1 MENPS
6 TKTEKVS
13 HETLITCKE
22 KHGEHAWKQSDIEA
36 IDVCIFCGTRRD
48 VWMNDVAHEQG
59 NKILTGNKE
68 IIRGP
73 NGKLMKGT
81 ASLNPDGRPV
91 GSRSLTSIV
100 RNALRQPL
108 KAKDPFTGEDIIISG
123 EELFSVMVLENAL
136 KKGDREAQRM
146 IWEHL
151 EGKPT
156 QQHKLEVSG
165 PRGYEID
172 PEKEKKMQDEF
183 SMFAVITETEPEIA
197 QNDPVSVETQE
208 TAQTPIETPKP
219 SPEPIQVA
227 NQVVSEAQPTEY
239 VQQTQQGG
247 VREA

>member
-6 TKTEKVS
+6 TTTENVS
-13 HETLITCKE
+13 RETLITCKE
-22 KHGEHAWKQSDIEA
+22 QHGEHAWKQGP
-36 IDVCIFCGTRRD
+36 IDGVDLCVFCGTRRD

-100 RNALRQPL
+100 REALKQPL

-172 PEKEKKMQDEF
+172 PDKEKKMQDEF
-183 SMFAVITETEPEIA
+183 SMFEVVTGATQETA
-197 QNDPVSVETQE
+197 QNAPVSVETQE
-208 TAQTPIETPKP
+208 IAQTPTQPQIS
-219 SPEPIQVA
+219 SPEPAQVA
-227 NQVVSEAQPTEY
+227 NQGVTEAQPTQY
-239 VQQTQQGG
+239 VQETNQGG